1 MSGEAL
7 VYDYGECHVCGA
19 RMEARNIH
27 QGFWIKGKLVV
38 IKQVPA
44 GVCSQCGE
52 KVVRAQVGRIVSA
65 QLEDPK
71 RRRKAR
77 TMTVSV
83 MRYAR
88 EVA

>member
-7 VYDYGECHVCGA
+7 MHGYGECHVCGA

-38 IKQVPA
+38 IQDVPA
-44 GVCSQCGE
+44 GVCPQCGE
-52 KVVRAQVGRIVSA
+52 RAVMAEVGRIVSA
-65 QLEDPK
+65 LLEDRK

-77 TMTVSV
+77 TMTVPV
-83 MRYAR
+83 MRFAR